1 MDGEPAA
8 APLVP
13 QVVDVAVGDRGE
25 TPEALVAADLVLAPE
40 DFLGGGPPGEL
51 SVGFVNLGE
60 QSDVGGRVAA
70 PEGPCGGLCAA
81 VADRPDAAVPGDEA
95 GDLGPREAGRR
106 FEEAFDGALVGLA
119 EAGVED
125 PLQGVG
131 DQGIRPVT
139 VEGGAISASAAPS
152 TKARISSETPSSTGS
167 STTPTASP
175 SRARLREAAI
185 RLNQGGAKLPSTT
198 PDPSMSSTPS
208 RITVQPGRLGSE
220 SVDGLARNR
229 WTVSLGMGGRIRR
242 NRQRDSVQAIA
253 RRHELHPNQ
262 VSAWKR
268 QLLDAVPEVFAKGA
282 GRKLA
287 KEHEA
292 KIRDLHA
299 KIGELTVERDFFRRG
314 LGR

>member
-1 MDGEPAA
+1 MGLVDGEPAA

-51 SVGFVNLGE
+51 SVGFVDLGE

-139 VEGGAISASAAPS
+139 VEGGGDLGQRGTLNEGAHLFGDAILDRVLNNAHRITLKGAAP
-152 TKARISSETPSSTGS
+152 
-167 STTPTASP
+167 
-175 SRARLREAAI
+175 
-185 RLNQGGAKLPSTT
+185 
-198 PDPSMSSTPS
+198 
-208 RITVQPGRLGSE
+208 
-220 SVDGLARNR
+220 
-229 WTVSLGMGGRIRR
+229 
-242 NRQRDSVQAIA
+242 
-253 RRHELHPNQ
+253 
-262 VSAWKR
+262 
-268 QLLDAVPEVFAKGA
+268 
-282 GRKLA
+282 
-287 KEHEA
+287 
-292 KIRDLHA
+292 
-299 KIGELTVERDFFRRG
+299 
-314 LGR
+314 